1 MPHCELPAVRGSKF
15 DVFGVVQAD
24 NVKQLSQ
31 GVKAS
36 VAAFWTGDRL
46 QQLCHTLAYHFL
58 TLTVITAL
66 SEA

>member
-1 MPHCELPAVRGSKF
+1 MF
-15 DVFGVVQAD
+15 DVFDDVQAD

-31 GVKAS
+31 GVTAT

-46 QQLCHTLAYHFL
+46 HQLCRTLAFHFF
-58 TLTVITAL
+58 TLKVTTAC